1 MCAECAVCAHIRV
14 LCKHACFCVYVR
26 ACVRCVCA
34 AVHCVF
40 VCACRCALSACM
52 CVCARVIFTPRNA
65 YGWHLQSNLAL
76 PRGLFSPPLLRSR
89 LLGARRELSTECLGR
104 TPRRVGT
111 GGPQGTRQA
120 GEGEW
125 DASAWICAL
134 QPLQKPKGLV
144 LSIWGFC
151 CGSKF
156 HPSRNSCKCR
166 HLVAHWRHC
175 RKPRGRRS
183 FSARGRMGEQPPAF
197 AEAGRWRGE
206 GRKADQP
213 PPSVPGCPAGGPVPR
228 GPSGHPVRDHHTL
241 QPLSTFSHRSV
252 AAPPWG
258 GGRET
263 PGLTRWDTA
272 DTGWPPCGRQSWPR
286 GLSDFLPG
294 SRPQGCPWTELLP
307 CPCGLCPTTVRIK
320 RVGRPGQ

>member
-1 MCAECAVCAHIRV
+1 MCAECAMCAHIRV
-14 LCKHACFCVYVR
+14 SCKHACFCVYVR

-125 DASAWICAL
+125 GASAWICAL

-151 CGSKF
+151 CGSKV

-197 AEAGRWRGE
+197 AEAGRWRG
-206 GRKADQP
+206 
-213 PPSVPGCPAGGPVPR
+213 
-228 GPSGHPVRDHHTL
+228 
-241 QPLSTFSHRSV
+241 
-252 AAPPWG
+252 
-258 GGRET
+258 
-263 PGLTRWDTA
+263 
-272 DTGWPPCGRQSWPR
+272 GRQE
-286 GLSDFLPG
+286 G
-294 SRPQGCPWTELLP
+294 
-307 CPCGLCPTTVRIK
+307 
-320 RVGRPGQ
+320 